1 MIDKIIKIISDNEYE
16 IKFIRDFRRFRGI
29 PVKGF
34 IEPDNDTILN
44 CRNLSREEKI
54 ITIIHEFLH
63 EIKPEWSENKVESY
77 SNRLFRELKTSEMRF
92 FDNLLQ

>member
-34 IEPDNDTILN
+34 IEPDNDTILI
-44 CRNLSREEKI
+44 CRNLSHEEKI
-54 ITIIHEFLH
+54 ITIIHELLH
-63 EIKPEWSENKVESY
+63 EIKPHWSENKVETH
-77 SNRLFRELKTSEMRF
+77 SNRLFQNLKKSERRF
-92 FDNLLQ
+92 FENLII